1 MKFRNEICRSNT
13 ITQLSKHFLFISSP
27 LHVSL
32 IAHYSIAVLFQDVL
46 LFYVHIVSSVS
57 SACGPNEE
65 FRMCGP
71 SPSCEP
77 TCAKPHVD
85 CPEVSIIYIYI
96 YTHFS
101 WSWKLSCL
109 RLIVTRYSFIPI
121 RNAFEAVTV
130 LKDMWETQLNTVSQL
145 ANVKDINWIGSMDRL
160 FLKNGS
166 F

>member
-1 MKFRNEICRSNT
+1 MKFVEVIRLHSWANISY
-13 ITQLSKHFLFISSP
+13 LFISSP
-27 LHVSL
+27 LHISL
-32 IAHYSIAVLFQDVL
+32 IVHYSIAVLFQDVL
-46 LFYVHIVSSVS
+46 FYVYIVSSVS

-65 FRMCGP
+65 FKACGP

-85 CPEVSIIYIYI
+85 CIEVSIIYIYI
-96 YTHFS
+96 HFS

-109 RLIVTRYSFIPI
+109 SLIVTRYSFIPI
-121 RNAFEAVTV
+121 RNAFVAATV

-145 ANVKDINWIGSMDRL
+145 TNVRNIDWIGSMGRI
-160 FLKNGS
+160 FLENGS